1 MRLNVASK
9 APGPGARPAPLVVV
23 GASAGGPAALAVLL
37 KGLPAKF
44 PAAIVIV
51 QHVDERF
58 VDGLASWLGEQSGLP
73 VRLAQEGERPEV
85 GTALVAG
92 HGGHLTMGADG
103 RLAYASEPRSL
114 AFCPSIDVFFQ
125 SVCEQWTGKAVG
137 VLLTGMGAD
146 GAQGLK
152 ALRLKG
158 LHTIAQDQ
166 ATSAVY
172 GMPKAAAAA
181 QAAVDILP
189 LDRIAA
195 RLARAFPMVATGDEP

>member
-1 MRLNVASK
+1 MRPGVASK
-9 APGPGARPAPLVVV
+9 APGAAAGPPLVVI

-58 VDGLASWLGEQSGLP
+58 VDGLATWLGEQSSLP

-85 GTALVAG
+85 GTVLVAG
-92 HGGHLTMGADG
+92 HGGHLTMRPDG
-103 RLAYASEPRSL
+103 RLAYAAEPRTHT
-114 AFCPSIDVFFQ
+114 FCPSIDVFFQ
-125 SVCEQWTGKAVG
+125 SVCERWPGRTVG

-158 LHTIAQDQ
+158 VHTIAQDQ

-195 RLARAFPMVATGDEP
+195 RLARAFPMMATGDEP

>member
-1 MRLNVASK
+1 MRIGASNK
-9 APGPGARPAPLVVV
+9 PPGVLTRPPLVVI

-37 KGLPAKF
+37 KGLPARF

-58 VDGLASWLGEQSGLP
+58 VDGLATWLGEQSSLP

-85 GTALVAG
+85 GTVLVAG
-92 HGGHLTMGADG
+92 HGGHLTMRADG
-103 RLAYASEPRSL
+103 RLAYVSEPRTL

-125 SVCEQWTGKAVG
+125 SVCERWPGGAVG

-181 QAAVDILP
+181 HAAVDILP

-195 RLARAFPMVATGDEP
+195 RLARAFPMMATGDEP